1 MQKKL
6 TLKEKLKLFKDY
18 VETKVSDKY
27 FMIKDLAIEFYDETN
42 KEEIELTNKT
52 INKITQEMY
61 DEGFMLKG
69 KIPLNFEA
77 MNEQHR
83 LEYEKKG
90 ISEISISVFI
100 ESHQFEIE
108 VANLS
113 LIVNKDLKAGYWN
126 ILDIAYTK
134 IVHEGLADIYLKM
147 KKTQDELLEEFL
159 SQGAQ
164 L

>member
-1 MQKKL
+1 MQNKL
-6 TLKEKLKLFKDY
+6 TLKEKLNLFKDY
-18 VETKVSDKY
+18 VKTKVSDNY
-27 FMIKDLAIEFYDETN
+27 FMIKDLAIEFYDEAN
-42 KEEIELTNKT
+42 KEEIELTSKT

-77 MNEQHR
+77 MSEQHR

-90 ISEISISVFI
+90 ITEIGISVFI
-100 ESHQFEIE
+100 EAKQFEIE
-108 VANLS
+108 VSNLI
-113 LIVNKDLKAGYWN
+113 LIVNKDLKVGYWN

-134 IVHEGLADIYLKM
+134 IIHEGLANIYLKM

>member
-1 MQKKL
+1 MRNQV

-27 FMIKDLAIEFYDETN
+27 FMIKDLAIEFYDEVN
-42 KEEIELTNKT
+42 KEEIELTSKNL
-52 INKITQEMY
+52 NKITQEMY
-61 DEGFMLKG
+61 DEGFMLKA

-77 MNEQHR
+77 LSEQHR
-83 LEYEKKG
+83 LDFEKKG
-90 ISEISISVFI
+90 ISEINISAFI
-100 ESHQFEIE
+100 ETQQFENE

-113 LIVNKDLKAGYWN
+113 LIVNKDILIGYWN
-126 ILDIAYTK
+126 TLDIAYAQ
-134 IVHEGLADIYLKM
+134 IIHGGLANIYLKM

-159 SQGAQ
+159 TKGAS

>member
-1 MQKKL
+1 MQNKV

-18 VETKVSDKY
+18 VETKISDKY
-27 FMIKDLAIEFYDETN
+27 FMIKDLAIEFYDEAN
-42 KEEIELTNKT
+42 KEEIELTSKKL
-52 INKITQEMY
+52 NKITQEMY

-90 ISEISISVFI
+90 ITEISISVFI
-100 ESHQFEIE
+100 ETHQFEIE

-159 SQGAQ
+159 TKGAS

>member
-27 FMIKDLAIEFYDETN
+27 FMIKDLAIEFYDEAN
-42 KEEIELTNKT
+42 KEEIELTSKT

>member
-18 VETKVSDKY
+18 VETKISDKY
-27 FMIKDLAIEFYDETN
+27 FMINDLAIEFYDEAT
-42 KEEIELTNKT
+42 KEEIELTSKT

-61 DEGFMLKG
+61 DEGFMLKS
-69 KIPLNFEA
+69 KIPINLEA
-77 MNEQHR
+77 LSEQHR
-83 LEYEKKG
+83 LDLEKKG

-100 ESHQFEIE
+100 ETHQFENE
-108 VANLS
+108 VSNLS
-113 LIVNKDLKAGYWN
+113 LIVNKNLEVGYWN

-134 IVHEGLADIYLKM
+134 IIHEGLADIYLKM

-159 SQGAQ
+159 TKGAS

>member
-1 MQKKL
+1 MQNKL
-6 TLKEKLKLFKDY
+6 TLKEKLNLFKDY

-27 FMIKDLAIEFYDETN
+27 FMIKDLVIEFYDEAN
-42 KEEIELTNKT
+42 KEEIELTSKT

-77 MNEQHR
+77 MSEQHR

-90 ISEISISVFI
+90 IKEISISVFI
-100 ESHQFEIE
+100 DTKQFEIE
-108 VANLS
+108 VTNLS
-113 LIVNKDLKAGYWN
+113 LIVNKDLKVGYWN

-134 IVHEGLADIYLKM
+134 IIHEGLADIYLKM

-159 SQGAQ
+159 TKGAS

>member
-27 FMIKDLAIEFYDETN
+27 FMVKDLAIEFYDKAN
-42 KEEIELTNKT
+42 KKEIELTSKT
-52 INKITQEMY
+52 INKVTQEMY
-61 DEGFMLKG
+61 DEGFMLKA

-77 MNEQHR
+77 LSEQHR
-83 LEYEKKG
+83 LDFEKKG
-90 ISEISISVFI
+90 ISEINISAFI
-100 ESHQFEIE
+100 ETQQFENE

-113 LIVNKDLKAGYWN
+113 LIVNKDTLIGYWN
-126 ILDIAYTK
+126 TLDIAYTQ
-134 IVHEGLADIYLKM
+134 IIHEGLDDIYLKM

-159 SQGAQ
+159 TKGAS

>member
-1 MQKKL
+1 MQNKV

-27 FMIKDLAIEFYDETN
+27 FMIKDLVIEFYDEAN
-42 KEEIELTNKT
+42 KEEIELTSKT
-52 INKITQEMY
+52 LNKITQEMY
-61 DEGFMLKG
+61 NEGFMLKG

-77 MNEQHR
+77 MSEQHR

-90 ISEISISVFI
+90 ITEISISVFI

-159 SQGAQ
+159 TKGAS

>member
-27 FMIKDLAIEFYDETN
+27 FMIKDLAIEFYDEAN

-52 INKITQEMY
+52 LNKITQEIY

-69 KIPLNFEA
+69 KIPLNLEA
-77 MNEQHR
+77 MSEQHR
-83 LEYEKKG
+83 LDYQKKG

-100 ESHQFEIE
+100 DTRQFEIE
-108 VANLS
+108 VGNLS
-113 LIVNKDLKAGYWN
+113 LIVNKDLETGYWN

-134 IVHEGLADIYLKM
+134 IIHEGLADIYLKM

-159 SQGAQ
+159 TKGAS